1 MDKFDEPLEH
11 PHSENADLEYI
22 LDLFNSEELNL
33 TIAEDTEENER
44 SSRISHKRSGDS
56 IDIR

>member
-1 MDKFDEPLEH
+1 MDRFEEQPAQH

-33 TIAEDTEENER
+33 TIAEDTEEN
-44 SSRISHKRSGDS
+44 
-56 IDIR
+56 